1 MARALNTFVYR
12 PIETWPGTLTTDRKP
27 SQFSSEWRQTLRLLS
42 DEIDHLT
49 DPDVYTLVVIQLAV
63 SERDI
68 RKDETGLLAHVRTEH
83 PGVIVS
89 FESDRGPLRF
99 SCDRFDDGWRG
110 KAGWRDN
117 VRAIALALEALR
129 KIDRYGIGQGGEQYT
144 GFGALPPGQPLAM
157 GAAMTLEQ
165 AAQLLAEHSSP
176 VTGGAAGDR
185 LVEGLTAKL
194 IAGDGVQLAYRVAA
208 KRHHPDAGGNP
219 DTFRRLTEAR
229 DLLLGGA

>member
-1 MARALNTFVYR
+1 MPRDLNTFVYR
-12 PIETWPGTLTTDRKP
+12 PIETWPGTFTSDRKA

-42 DEIDHLT
+42 DEVDHLT
-49 DPDVYTLVVIQLAV
+49 D
-63 SERDI
+63 

-89 FESDRGPLRF
+89 FESDRGPLTF

-144 GFGALPPGQPLAM
+144 GFGALPPGQPMAM
-157 GAAMTLEQ
+157 GATMSIDQ
-165 AAQLLAEHSSP
+165 AAELLSAHSIESP
-176 VTGGAAGDR
+176 LSGRRIWTTAQV
-185 LVEGLTAKL
+185 LTDPDA
-194 IAGDGVQLAYRVAA
+194 VRSAYRIAA
-208 KRHHPDAGGNP
+208 KTHHPDAGGDP

-229 DLLLGGA
+229 DLLLGGGA